1 MSKTSARRGT
11 HRSPMLAHETSP
23 VSGASVV
30 GMTYG
35 VLHRPSNIP
44 AGIPGVPTASARED
58 QLRPKGQLRH
68 QPACDSTEENW
79 SQAMKMKLPNGC
91 LVKSGLAPTRATEAK
106 DGSDERHDQVQPIS
120 NQGPFPTI
128 GSEAKGRAYASQ
140 MPVPGE
146 RYFIK

>member
-1 MSKTSARRGT
+1 
-11 HRSPMLAHETSP
+11 MLAHETSP
-23 VSGASVV
+23 VSGASVM

-35 VLHRPSNIP
+35 AHHGPSNVP
-44 AGIPGVPTASARED
+44 VGIPGVPTALARED
-58 QLRPKGQLRH
+58 RLRPKGRLRQ
-68 QPACDSTEENW
+68 QPAGDSTEENW
-79 SQAMKMKLPNGC
+79 SRAMKTKLPNGC
-91 LVKSGLAPTRATEAK
+91 LAERGLAPTRAAGAK

-120 NQGPFPTI
+120 DQGPFPTI